1 MDISKEK
8 IQQNLEQVQERIRRA
23 AERVDRPL
31 SSIRLV
37 VVTKSHSVEVARAA
51 IESGARILGENYAEE
66 GLTKI
71 QKIGPVSGV
80 EWHMIGHVQSRKA
93 SDVAGNF
100 NLIHSLDSVK
110 LAERIN
116 RVANE
121 KGLQQ
126 VVLVQVNVSGE
137 ESKSGFQCWK
147 DDQIPWLIAEIEKMT
162 SLGSIKL
169 HGLMT
174 IPPFSENGELT
185 RPYFQRLRIIRDYL
199 AERFHGLDFS
209 ELSMGMSADFEV
221 AVEEGATLV
230 RVGTAILGE
239 RSYLKG

>member
-1 MDISKEK
+1 MDIAKEK
-8 IQQNLEQVQERIRRA
+8 IQQNLEQVQYGIRLA

-37 VVTKSHSVEVARAA
+37 VVTKSHSVEAARAA
-51 IESGARILGENYAEE
+51 IEAGAIILGENYAEE
-66 GLTKI
+66 GLSKI
-71 QKIGPVSGV
+71 QEIGPVSGV

-110 LAERIN
+110 LAERIH
-116 RVANE
+116 RVAE
-121 KGLQQ
+121 AKGLSQDA
-126 VVLVQVNVSGE
+126 LVQVNVSGE
-137 ESKSGFQCWK
+137 ESKSGFPCWK
-147 DDQIPWLIAEIEKMT
+147 DDQISVLISEIRKIA
-162 SLGSIKL
+162 LLRSIKL

-174 IPPFSENGELT
+174 IPPYTENGEAT
-185 RPYFQRLRIIRDYL
+185 RPYFQRLRRIRDYL
-199 AERFHGLDFS
+199 ADSVQDTDFS
-209 ELSMGMSADFEV
+209 ELSMGMSADFEI

-239 RSYLKG
+239 RT

>member
-1 MDISKEK
+1 MDISKEE

-23 AERVDRPL
+23 AERVNRPL

-37 VVTKSHSVEVARAA
+37 VVTKSHSVEAARAV

-66 GLTKI
+66 GLSKI
-71 QKIGPVSGV
+71 HEIGPVSGV

-100 NLIHSLDSVK
+100 SLIHSLDSVK

-116 RVANE
+116 RVAEE
-121 KGLQQ
+121 KGRSQDI
-126 VVLVQVNVSGE
+126 LVQLNVSGE
-137 ESKSGFQCWK
+137 ESKSGFPCWK
-147 DDQIPWLIAEIEKMT
+147 DEQIPVLITEIEKMI
-162 SLGSIKL
+162 SLSSIKL

-174 IPPFSENGELT
+174 IPPFTDHGELV

-199 AERFHGLDFS
+199 ADRFHGLDFS
-209 ELSMGMSADFEV
+209 ELSMGMSADFEI

-239 RSYLKG
+239 RIYSKG